1 MLFKE
6 VKSERVGDKYYVLNH
21 DSGLKIYVYPKEGF
35 SSTYAVIGTKFG
47 SINTKFKKAGNNK
60 ITTVPD
66 GIAHYLEHKLFES
79 EDGDAFAKYAKTG
92 ASANAYTS
100 FDMTCYLFSC
110 TENFSQSLKILFELV
125 QSPYFTKETV
135 AKEQGIIGQEIK
147 MYDDDPNW
155 RVMFNLLEAMF
166 HNHPVRVDIAGTID
180 SIAKINAENLYECYN
195 NFYNLNNMVLA
206 VAGKVDPDEVLKVAN
221 ETLKPSE
228 NCVPESIFP
237 EEPFEIVK
245 ERVEQKFEISM
256 PMFQLGFKESTSN
269 VRPTAAELA
278 QTDIILQLLAAKSSP
293 LYRELLDKNLI
304 NDSFGYEYFEGPGYA
319 AIIFSGESRNPD
331 EVARILK
338 SYVSDMHKN
347 GINPED
353 FEIAKRSVYG
363 RTVSMLNSAE
373 NISNALMGLHFANRS
388 LFESIDCI
396 AETTLQD
403 IENRLKNQL
412 DVNNCALSVVLPLKN
427 EENK

>member
-6 VKSERVGDKYYVLNH
+6 VKSERTMDKYYVLNH
-21 DSGLKIYVYPKEGF
+21 ESGLKIYVYPKEGF
-35 SSTYAVIGTKFG
+35 NSTYAVIGTKFG
-47 SINTKFKKAGNNK
+47 SINTKFKKNGSDEV
-60 ITTVPD
+60 ITVPD

-110 TENFSQSLKILFELV
+110 TEKFHESLKILLELV

-155 RVMFNLLEAMF
+155 RVMFNLLGAMF
-166 HNHPVRVDIAGTID
+166 HNHPVKVDIAGTIE
-180 SIAKINAENLYECYN
+180 SIAEINAENLYECYN

-206 VAGKVDPDEVLKVAN
+206 VAGKVDPEEVLKIAN
-221 ETLKPSE
+221 ETLKPS
-228 NCVPESIFP
+228 NNSVPESIFP
-237 EEPFEIVK
+237 EEPYEIVK
-245 ERVEQKFEISM
+245 ERIEQKFEISM
-256 PMFQLGFKESTSN
+256 PMFQLGFKEAPSKNRFSEK
-269 VRPTAAELA
+269 ELA

-293 LYRELLDKNLI
+293 MYRELLDKSLI
-304 NDSFGYEYFEGPGYA
+304 NESFSYEYFEGSGYA
-319 AIIFSGESRNPD
+319 AIIFSGESKNPD
-331 EVARILK
+331 EVANIIK
-338 SYVSDMHKN
+338 KYVKNMHEA
-347 GINPED
+347 GIDKDE

-373 NISNALMGLHFANRS
+373 NISNVLLGLDFANRS
-388 LFESIDCI
+388 LFKSIDCI
-396 AETTLQD
+396 ACTTLED
-403 IENRLKNQL
+403 IEKRLEKQL
-412 DVNNCALSVVLPLKN
+412 DINNCSLSVVLPLSK
-427 EENK
+427 EGNK